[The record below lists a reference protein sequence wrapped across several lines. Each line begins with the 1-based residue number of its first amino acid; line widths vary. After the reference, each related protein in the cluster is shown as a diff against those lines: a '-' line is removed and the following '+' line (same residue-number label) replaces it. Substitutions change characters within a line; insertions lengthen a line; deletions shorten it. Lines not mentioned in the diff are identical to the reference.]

1 MTRIDG
7 IVEALREQRRRID
20 NALSAL
26 ESVTRRSIN
35 GRRSK
40 PGQGAENGR
49 RKRRG
54 RRLSAEARK
63 RISQAAK
70 ARWAA
75 AKRAGKNKL

>member
-26 ESVTRRSIN
+26 ESVTRRSTN
-35 GRRSK
+35 GRRSRT
-40 PGQGAENGR
+40 GQAAENGR
-49 RKRRG
+49 RK

-63 RISQAAK
+63 RISLAAK

-75 AKRAGKNKL
+75 AKKAGKNKL